1 MINAIVYPVSVLIII
16 IMLIILR
23 KNMHKIM
30 APNIRKVSL
39 IIYLVFL
46 AMITIVFFVVQPKLV
61 MTDKQIEQPPAIFE
75 IIHDQ
80 DELSMLE
87 PFKKAEWDMQVVDD
101 LIKLQAS
108 YSESWMYIP
117 VIVVE
122 DKMKE
127 NEAHIVYYET
137 PSILNGVDISSLID
151 MPDIEVVDYHIVV
164 NIIDEMK
171 EYEFHSI
178 QHDAVLRQ
186 FQTGRQEG
194 PLFDISEGEIAI
206 VMTVPEGTTVV
217 ADVDQFD
224 IIRK

>member
-1 MINAIVYPVSVLIII
+1 NAIVYPVSVLIII

-87 PFKKAEWDMQVVDD
+87 PFKKAEWDMKLVDD

-122 DKMKE
+122 DKMRE

-137 PSILNGVDISSLID
+137 PAILNGIDISSLID
-151 MPDIEVVDYHIVV
+151 MPDIEGVDHHIDV

-186 FQTGRQEG
+186 VQIGRQEG